1 MEIRGDEGSAGR
13 GLGVGMGSW
22 AGRVRA
28 RAAFAAAGLLTWGI
42 VHVGAAVPTLI
53 SVSPADGATGAGSTT
68 PLVFTFDQ
76 VMDKTVPFFPTT
88 PGVPLVGNFEIL
100 PASFATQVNGTWSA
114 DGRVF
119 TVRPNLSFPL
129 NQTYQWKLN
138 PAGTIFPFKNPAG
151 ELLPTV
157 SGAYTTG
164 AAAPAPTLASV
175 VPAKGT
181 TNVPVDVQVV
191 FTFSEAMKT
200 NTAIAGSPPSVPAA
214 VSWSGSGVDPAKFS
228 YSWSPDSRSLS
239 CTYAGGLPVGATVAW
254 ILNPPTAPVKLE
266 GTSGRAVAA
275 SANTGSF
282 VTVVGVPGCD
292 PDGVPDTWGQY
303 SVYKTANFEQAAG
316 GEPTPAVED
325 PATSFS
331 AVIFSPQFGPFVTAA
346 TLTKPNGSISNLVV
360 IGGLGQLIT
369 APGTEAA
376 LDLAFPSGSYVLKF
390 TQTGQP
396 ERVVSLSLPS
406 NPPPTPRIGNLTAA
420 RSIPAGSDFTLR
432 WDAFSGAGAG
442 DLLSFMIDDGAG
454 NVVFQAPD
462 ACVPRPLAVGA
473 TSIVIPAGVLLSN
486 KTYVSTLS
494 FGRMFLRDTNS
505 IPQMAGYAGLLRSTR
520 FELKTTG
527 GSLPPAA
534 AAEARAARVLESG
547 QPQFDVTGSAGRS
560 YGVQRTA
567 SLTSPVW
574 AEVGTLTLDAAG
586 AGTFTDPQ
594 LPVVLPAFYRL
605 VGK

>member
-1 MEIRGDEGSAGR
+1 MLYRGVMDWTGCGWEMVVRIRSRALCAAVAL
-13 GLGVGMGSW
+13 LGWEV
-22 AGRVRA
+22 ARVQ
-28 RAAFAAAGLLTWGI
+28 
-42 VHVGAAVPTLI
+42 AAVPSLV
-53 SVSPADGATGAGSTT
+53 SVSPADGASGAASTT

-88 PGVPLVGNFEIL
+88 PGIPLVGNFEIL

-119 TVRPNLSFPL
+119 TVRPNLSLPL

-138 PAGTIFPFKNPAG
+138 PAGTIFPFKNPGG

-157 SGAYTTG
+157 SGSYTTG
-164 AAAPAPTLASV
+164 AAASAPTLASV
-175 VPAKGT
+175 VPARGT
-181 TNVPVDVQVV
+181 TNVPLGVTVV

-214 VSWSGSGVDPAKFS
+214 VSWSGSGVDPAKFG
-228 YSWSPDSRSLS
+228 YSWSADSKSLS
-239 CTYAGGLPVGATVAW
+239 CVYAGGLPVGTTVAW

-266 GTSGRAVAA
+266 GTSGRSVAA
-275 SANTGSF
+275 GANTGTF
-282 VTVVGVPGCD
+282 VTAASLPGCD

-331 AVIFSPQFGPFVTAA
+331 AVIFSPQFGPVVTAA
-346 TLTKPNGSISNLVV
+346 SLTKPNGSISNLVV
-360 IGGLGQLIT
+360 IGGLGQFIT
-369 APGTEAA
+369 APGSEAA

-390 TQTGQP
+390 TQTGQA
-396 ERVVSLSLPS
+396 ERVVPLALPS
-406 NPPPTPRIGNLTAA
+406 NPPPTPRIANLTAA
-420 RSIPAGSDFTLR
+420 QSIPADSDFTLR
-432 WDAFSGAGAG
+432 WDAFAGAGAN

-462 ACVPRPLAVGA
+462 ACAPRPLAVGA

-505 IPQMAGYAGLLRSTR
+505 IPQMAGYGGLLRTTR
-520 FELKTTG
+520 FELKTSAGT
-527 GSLPPAA
+527 LPPAA
-534 AAEARAARVLESG
+534 AAEARAARILESG

-560 YGVQRTA
+560 YAVQRTA
-567 SLTSPVW
+567 SLTSPAWV
-574 AEVGTLTLDAAG
+574 EVATLTLDAAG